1 MAGTYIK
8 NATYVF
14 AVQYSG
20 DYQSTYDIAQKQ
32 FPTFQGGVK
41 YIPNQKFVF
50 FLKTQQGTE
59 VVIQPGNYVVQ
70 GSNGEFFTLTED
82 EFNAQYKFAGDMA
95 FEQIKKG

>member
-1 MAGTYIK
+1 MAETYIK

-14 AVQYSG
+14 AAQYSG
-20 DYQSTYDIAQKQ
+20 DIGSTYEIGSKQ

-41 YIPNQKFVF
+41 YIPNQRFVF

-70 GSNGEFFTLTED
+70 GSNGEFFTLTSD
-82 EFNAQYKFAGDMA
+82 EFNAQYQKA
-95 FEQIKKG
+95 